1 MNLGIMRINH
11 IFFKGIILWVFIKQ
25 KEISE
30 MALISLFVK
39 ALKVTQKNLAIS
51 PIIVCIRM
59 GKPKDYL
66 HWTLWRHSK
75 CKKIPVSQFFI
86 ESNKPSIMALDCFF
100 C

>member
-1 MNLGIMRINH
+1 
-11 IFFKGIILWVFIKQ
+11 
-25 KEISE
+25 

-66 HWTLWRHSK
+66 H
-75 CKKIPVSQFFI
+75 
-86 ESNKPSIMALDCFF
+86 
-100 C
+100 